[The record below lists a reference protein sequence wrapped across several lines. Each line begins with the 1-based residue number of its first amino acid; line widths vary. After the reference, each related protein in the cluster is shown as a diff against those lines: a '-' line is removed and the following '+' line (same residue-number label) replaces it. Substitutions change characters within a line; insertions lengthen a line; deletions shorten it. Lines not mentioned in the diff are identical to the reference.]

1 MTSDL
6 QGRYETYH
14 RKGLDCGYFKDHW
27 PSIIEEQILLTMT
40 TPLLHLMRLLM
51 LQYACHMRCWSSN
64 NLIGSC
70 YCWYPI
76 VSLTS
81 CLNQPHAVL
90 IIQQF
95 NRKLLLLV
103 SHCLFDILPKSNDQ
117 IDACLGTYNLELG
130 WTMALILL
138 KPEDGTSHVMS
149 LVRIPDRYQGFVEEI
164 EKYNID
170 MTELTDIKPLQV
182 YWQTR
187 RWQPLLAV

>member
-1 MTSDL
+1 MWIL
-6 QGRYETYH
+6 QGSLAVHYRRTNTTDDDNATIAFDETV
-14 RKGLDCGYFKDHW
+14 DVAVC
-27 PSIIEEQILLTMT
+27 
-40 TPLLHLMRLLM
+40 
-51 LQYACHMRCWSSN
+51 
-64 NLIGSC
+64 
-70 YCWYPI
+70 
-76 VSLTS
+76 V
-81 CLNQPHAVL
+81 PHAVL